1 MGHGQGGFFV
11 VKTLFLIFACQA
23 AGDLL
28 VRLLGWDFPS
38 SVVGLFVLF
47 ALLQSGLA
55 RLRDVEG
62 VSNVIM
68 GNLTLFFIPPT
79 VGVMAYY
86 RDVLPYAW
94 IIVAAIALST
104 VLVMLA
110 SGLTHQV
117 VRRLS

>member
-1 MGHGQGGFFV
+1 M

-79 VGVMAYY
+79 VGGMAYY